1 MKDRELKRMSRAQ
14 LLELMIEQSR
24 EIEKLRVQ
32 LEQAREQLQSREV
45 KLSRCGS
52 IAEASLALTDIF
64 DSAQHAA
71 DLYLENVKRTAD
83 ESAMD
88 AEVRPK
94 PNDPAWNGGPDE

>member
-32 LEQAREQLQSREV
+32 LEQAREQLQSREI

-52 IAEASLALTDIF
+52 IAEASLAIMDVF
-64 DSAQHAA
+64 SSAQRAA
-71 DLYLENVKRTAD
+71 DLYLENVKRAAEEAAPD
-83 ESAMD
+83 EKTH
-88 AEVRPK
+88 PK
-94 PNDPAWNGGPDE
+94 PSGTAGDGGPDE